1 MPEPLVIDVEQAQRY
16 YEGADTAHD
25 YHHVLRVL
33 RLAERI
39 GRAEG
44 ADMEILRTAALLH
57 DIGRPEEIRDGVCH
71 AQVGAEKAREIL
83 SDWPPDRVEAVAHAI
98 ATHRFR
104 NDAAPRTLEA
114 KVLYD
119 ADKLDCIGAIG
130 VARAYAI
137 GGLMGQRLWA
147 EVSDDYV
154 QARRENRLLARGDL
168 SSNHTPVHEFAFK
181 LSNIKD
187 SLFTATAREM
197 AEERHRFMHQ
207 FFDRLGAEVRG
218 EV

>member
-1 MPEPLVIDVEQAQRY
+1 LLAVDVEQAQEY
-16 YEGADTAHD
+16 YEEADPAHD
-25 YHHVLRVL
+25 FHHVLRVL
-33 RLAERI
+33 GLAERI
-39 GRAEG
+39 GPAEG

-71 AQVGAEKAREIL
+71 AQVGAEKARQIL
-83 SDWPPDRVEAVAHAI
+83 TDWPSDKLEAVAHAI

-104 NDAAPRTLEA
+104 NDAVPLTLEA

-147 EVSDDYV
+147 EVQDDYV
-154 QARRENRLLARGDL
+154 RARRENRRLARGDL

-181 LSNIKD
+181 LSQIKD
-187 SLFTATAREM
+187 SLFTATAREI
-197 AEERHRFMHQ
+197 AEERHRFMAE
-207 FFDRLGAEVRG
+207 FFLRLEAEVSG

>member
-1 MPEPLVIDVEQAQRY
+1 MPAPPVIDIEQAQRY
-16 YEGADTAHD
+16 YEGADAAHD

-39 GRAEG
+39 GQAEG
-44 ADMEILRTAALLH
+44 ADMEVLRTAALLH

-71 AQVGAEKAREIL
+71 AEVGAAKARQIL
-83 SDWPPDRVEAVAHAI
+83 SDWPPDRVQAVAHAI

-104 NDAAPRTLEA
+104 DDVAPRTLEA
-114 KVLYD
+114 KVLFD

-147 EVSDDYV
+147 EVGDDYV

-168 SSNHTPVHEFAFK
+168 SSDHTPVHEFAFK
-181 LSNIKD
+181 LSHIKD
-187 SLFTATAREM
+187 LLFTATAREM
-197 AEERHRFMHQ
+197 AEERHRFMQ
-207 FFDRLGAEVRG
+207 DFFDRLGAEVRG
-218 EV
+218 EA

>member
-1 MPEPLVIDVEQAQRY
+1 
-16 YEGADTAHD
+16 
-25 YHHVLRVL
+25 LRVL

-39 GRAEG
+39 GVTEG

-57 DIGRPEEIRDGVCH
+57 DIGRAKEIRDGVCH
-71 AQVGAEKAREIL
+71 AQVGAEKARQIL
-83 SDWPPDRVEAVAHAI
+83 TGWTSDNVEAVAHAI

-104 NDAAPRTLEA
+104 NDAAPHTLEA

-147 EVSDDYV
+147 EVEPEYL
-154 QARRENRLLARGDL
+154 QIRWENRALAREDL
-168 SSNHTPVHEFAFK
+168 FSDHTPVHEFAFK
-181 LSNIKD
+181 LSRIKD
-187 SLFTATAREM
+187 TLFTPTAKEI
-197 AEERHRFMHQ
+197 AEERHRFMAE
-207 FFDRLGAEVRG
+207 FYRRLEAEVG
-218 EV
+218 GNL